1 MAETKATSSGSPSG
15 EPVYL
20 VVGFLRRPHG
30 VTGEIILDVH
40 TEFPER
46 LKAGKRLFVGGKYQ
60 PITLT
65 NSRGH
70 AKGLLVKL
78 KGFNTPEEVGQFRNQ
93 WVYVKASDEPALPEG
108 KYYHH
113 QLIGLQVV
121 DENDIPLGEL
131 TEVLVTGAND
141 VYVVKD
147 ASDRELLLPA
157 IPPVILD
164 VDLGRRLMK
173 VHLLE
178 GL

>member
-1 MAETKATSSGSPSG
+1 MAERKATSSGSPSG

-30 VTGEIILDVH
+30 LTGEIIMDLH
-40 TEFPER
+40 TDSPNR
-46 LKAGKRLFVGGKYQ
+46 LAAGKRLFVGEKHQ
-60 PITLT
+60 PITLVS
-65 NSRGH
+65 SREH
-70 AKGLLVKL
+70 AKGLLVKV

-93 WVYVKASDEPALPEG
+93 WVYVKTLDEPALPEG
-108 KYYHH
+108 RYYPH

-121 DENDIPLGEL
+121 DESGNPLGEL
-131 TEVLVTGAND
+131 TEILVTGAND

-147 ASDRELLLPA
+147 ASGHELLLPA

-164 VDLGRRLMK
+164 VDLGRRSIK

>member
-1 MAETKATSSGSPSG
+1 MAETKATSSGSPPG

-30 VTGEIILDVH
+30 VAGEIIMDVL

-46 LKAGKRLFVGGKYQ
+46 LKAGKRVFAGEKHQ
-60 PITLT
+60 PITLAS
-65 NSRGH
+65 SRGH
-70 AKGLLVKL
+70 ANGLLVKI

-93 WVYVKASDEPALPEG
+93 RVYVKTSDEPALPEG

-121 DENDIPLGEL
+121 DENDNPLGEL
-131 TEVLVTGAND
+131 AEILITGAND

-147 ASDRELLLPA
+147 ASGRELLLPA

-173 VHLLE
+173 VHLLD

>member
-1 MAETKATSSGSPSG
+1 MVEVKATSSGSPSG
-15 EPVYL
+15 EPEYL

-30 VTGEIILDVH
+30 VTGEIIMDVL

-46 LKAGKRLFVGGKYQ
+46 LKAGRKLLVGEKHQ
-60 PITLT
+60 RITLVS
-65 NSRGH
+65 SRRY
-70 AKGLLVKL
+70 ANGLLVKI

-93 WVYVKASDEPALPEG
+93 RVYVKTADEPVLPEG
-108 KYYHH
+108 QYYHH

-121 DENDIPLGEL
+121 DESDSPLGEL
-131 TEVLVTGAND
+131 TEILVTGAND

-147 ASDRELLLPA
+147 ASGRELLLPA

-164 VDLGRRLMK
+164 VDLGHRLMK

>member
-1 MAETKATSSGSPSG
+1 MAETKATPSGSPTG

-30 VTGEIILDVH
+30 VAGEIIMDVL

-46 LKAGKRLFVGGKYQ
+46 LKAGRKLYVGEKHQ
-60 PITLT
+60 RITLVS
-65 NSRGH
+65 SRRH
-70 AKGLLVKL
+70 ANGLLVKI

-93 WVYVKASDEPALPEG
+93 RVYVKTADEPTLPEG
-108 KYYHH
+108 QYYHH

-121 DENDIPLGEL
+121 DESDSRLGEL
-131 TEVLVTGAND
+131 TEILVTGAND

-147 ASDRELLLPA
+147 TSGRELLLPA
-157 IPPVILD
+157 IPTVILD